1 MSDITDI
8 GIATTMDT
16 SVERT
21 LYRASEKCLKSV
33 IVMGWTEDGDIYFKS
48 SKADGGD
55 VLWLME
61 NAKKSL
67 LEVGE

>member
-1 MSDITDI
+1 MRNITDI

-16 SVERT
+16 SVERV
-21 LYRASEKCLKSV
+21 LHRAGEKGLKSV
-33 IVMGWTEDGDIYFKS
+33 IVMGWTEAGDIYFAS

-55 VLWLME
+55 ALWLME
-61 NAKKSL
+61 NAKKAL